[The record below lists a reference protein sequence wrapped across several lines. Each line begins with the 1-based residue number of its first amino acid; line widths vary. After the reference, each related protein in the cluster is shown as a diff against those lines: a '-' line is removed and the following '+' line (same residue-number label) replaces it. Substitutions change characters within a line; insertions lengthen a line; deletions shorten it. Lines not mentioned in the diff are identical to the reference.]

1 MRKIGSRRH
10 VSGLFAIRCTFHGYQ
25 QERCWIMKRMHLL
38 VIVSAL
44 DSQAFSLSIFSPM
57 RTHNRFFPQ
66 QKHVQHSMNNY
77 NRKHLSIARNELWYR
92 SESHTGEEDI
102 WCNIEGTPWRKVW
115 KPRFQGVTATD
126 CEVRGIPWSV
136 LIFLRFRSCFSSGTW
151 STSFIRKWKNFRD
164 TSFTEFTMAVTQ
176 SFFFFF
182 SNFCSCKEF
191 LARPMLH
198 YATNVCSFAV
208 RESGEDAMEKSTRN
222 VKDDRR
228 ALVRALQ
235 MGL

>member
-1 MRKIGSRRH
+1 MEPK
-10 VSGLFAIRCTFHGYQ
+10 
-25 QERCWIMKRMHLL
+25 
-38 VIVSAL
+38 
-44 DSQAFSLSIFSPM
+44 
-57 RTHNRFFPQ
+57 
-66 QKHVQHSMNNY
+66 
-77 NRKHLSIARNELWYR
+77 
-92 SESHTGEEDI
+92 
-102 WCNIEGTPWRKVW
+102 GTPWRKVW
-115 KPRFQGVTATD
+115 KPRFEGFTATD

-136 LIFLRFRSCFSSGTW
+136 LIFLRFRSYFSSGTW

-164 TSFTEFTMAVTQ
+164 TSFTEFTMAVTR

-182 SNFCSCKEF
+182 FPNFCSRSCEF

-198 YATNVCSFAV
+198 YATNVCSFTV
-208 RESGEDAMEKSTRN
+208 CESGEDAMEKSTRN

>member
-1 MRKIGSRRH
+1 
-10 VSGLFAIRCTFHGYQ
+10 
-25 QERCWIMKRMHLL
+25 
-38 VIVSAL
+38 
-44 DSQAFSLSIFSPM
+44 
-57 RTHNRFFPQ
+57 
-66 QKHVQHSMNNY
+66 MNNY
-77 NRKHLSIARNELWYR
+77 NRRHLSIARNELWYL

-182 SNFCSCKEF
+182 FFFRTFVHARNFSQGRCYIMQRMYVPLRFVKAAKT
-191 LARPMLH
+191 LWR
-198 YATNVCSFAV
+198 NQ
-208 RESGEDAMEKSTRN
+208 REMSKMTDER
-222 VKDDRR
+222 
-228 ALVRALQ
+228 
-235 MGL
+235 